1 MNEPSNTLS
10 SEELLRRLTELRS
23 YINSA
28 WLLLRRDSEKLQE
41 IRDQERLLEE
51 EIASKII
58 RDHTKTITGYS
69 LNE

>member
-10 SEELLRRLTELRS
+10 IEELLRRLTELRS

-28 WLLLRRDSEKLQE
+28 WLLLRRDSEKLRE

-51 EIASKII
+51 EIASK
-58 RDHTKTITGYS
+58 S
-69 LNE
+69 